1 MLKGGLEMRA
11 RTKIISLLIISVTLS
26 AIFFAGAIENTAYAL
41 SIDTGLSEPDISH
54 NREIPDAYCM
64 KDDYIVFAQNQDA
77 HGYCWNFAATMAAST
92 TLMKATGEYYD
103 FSELW
108 FGVAAV
114 IENGHSKIGA
124 GGGFSTQYEA
134 MKDAGVMLESDL
146 PYQSSYT
153 VSNDNAADYYNFH
166 YKYSND
172 NLADCLV
179 KTSFE
184 GRNPDNIDAIKAH
197 VYNYGSMYLEFGF
210 RTGFID
216 DGDAYY
222 LTPNQSDHNSS
233 HAVSIIGWDD
243 NYSKTLTV
251 NGVSKEYKGAWIIIN
266 SYTETNSKEGQ
277 AFIFY
282 EDLNIHAG
290 TSVYGYKYVA
300 DTEKD
305 FYFYDKIESGYAYP
319 TNVKGKY
326 HSDFVAETATTKQ
339 KNIFYDDVDLEYSYI
354 ASDGV
359 EISAI
364 EIYLA
369 NQDVTNRFSVRID
382 EKNKR
387 FYISADGAAYG
398 QYKVL
403 VKYTN
408 GEESDTY
415 LNNFFVTYGLI
426 GEGMELQTEDNDL
439 GFRTP
444 RDLEFYGFTAPN
456 KNYVIYT
463 NKQSGTVSFV
473 PLNQS
478 VYSEKNMSVPTI
490 SYEIT
495 DGAGCTRIHSVTS
508 NSGYELKYT
517 FNFEYC
523 DDTTTQPVNVYY
535 DLGGGINHNKNY
547 SIELASPTSDLLL
560 YPAIRRGY
568 TFKGWYLDYG
578 NGQIPLK
585 EENGMYRIDWDDI
598 HHMGEAP
605 PLNASSHYKKY
616 YNNSNTVFV
625 YARWE
630 EDVYYDVEVTASGNG
645 SMQIADKI
653 SLKYGDAVKYIFKP
667 DSGNCISKIEING
680 VAVDNKMLADIA
692 ANGLLIENIDRD
704 TSINVTYSKGIYLAI
719 DVGEN
724 IKSAYIQKT
733 INGRTE
739 RYYSGQC
746 IPVSASRPVVISSYT
761 IVVEIFDDENG
772 YTYVFEDAINY
783 TSIIK
788 GIYSRNAFIAPK
800 NGMIQLSIGSAIRK
814 RLCEVE
820 LTYSVNEHVIDHYI
834 SSNPNALYGDEV
846 NSYWTGDNVYLFIK
860 MPADTAQYRYY
871 APAGFQ
877 PSNRIGWYRLAIC
890 VDPDASYLGELFV
903 ERKIR
908 TYTVT
913 WQNWDG
919 SYIYSESYPY
929 GDIPVF
935 KGIVAKDSDGG
946 YGYAFTGWD
955 KPISSVNDNATYIAQ
970 FTMYPIEFAV
980 NIETTEGGSVTNQN
994 GDTITCEDIYTY
1006 VFAADTGY
1014 KISDVVINGVSVGAV
1029 NYYTLKDVTE
1039 NQNIQVTFEPL
1050 SYTVTWQNWDGSVI
1064 LTESCYYGDTP
1075 VFSGE
1080 IPSKPGE
1087 GIYIYEF
1094 VGWDPDIKK
1103 VRSDVTYTALFTQKI
1118 KEYTVEVVCEDNGSA
1133 TPTGASLV
1141 PHGSGFTVLI
1151 TPSEGFEIDRIKI
1164 NGKIVDVSE
1173 QLTLKDITEDLL
1185 IEISFKRTVP
1195 IAEIVII
1202 SVAAAVVAGAAT
1214 FTIVFFVRRRR
1225 SLKQQRH
1232 ERIE

>member
-1 MLKGGLEMRA
+1 MRV
-11 RTKIISLLIISVTLS
+11 RSIVIGLLIISVTLG
-26 AIFFAGAIENTAYAL
+26 AIFFSGAIDNAAYAL
-41 SIDTGLSEPDISH
+41 NFDADFFQSEISS
-54 NREIPDAYCM
+54 EQAIPEAYCM
-64 KDDYIVFAQNQDA
+64 KDDYIVFAQNQDV

-114 IENGHSKIGA
+114 VENGHSKIGA

-153 VSNDNAADYYNFH
+153 VSNDNAVDYYNFH

-172 NLADCLV
+172 NVADCLV

-222 LTPNQSDHNSS
+222 LTPNQSNHHSS

-251 NGVSKEYKGAWIIIN
+251 NGVTKEYKGAWIIIN

-319 TNVKGKY
+319 TSVKGKY

-339 KNIFYDDVDLEYSYI
+339 KNIFYDDVDLEYSYL

-415 LNNFFVTYGLI
+415 LNNFYVTYGLI

-456 KNYVIYT
+456 KNYIIYT

-495 DGAGCTRIHSVTS
+495 NGAGCTEIHSVTS
-508 NSGYELKYT
+508 NSGYELTYT

-523 DDTTTQPVNVYY
+523 DDTTMQPVNVYY

-625 YARWE
+625 YAKWE
-630 EDVYYDVEVTASGNG
+630 EDVYYNVEVTTSGNG

-667 DSGNCISKIEING
+667 DSGNCISKIDING
-680 VAVDNKMLADIA
+680 VAVSNNMLADIA

-719 DVGEN
+719 DIGEN
-724 IKSAYIQKT
+724 IKSAYVEKT
-733 INGRTE
+733 IGGRTE

-746 IPVSASRPVVISSYT
+746 IPVLSSRPGVVSSYT
-761 IVVEIFDDENG
+761 IVVEVFDDEDDYTYIFDD
-772 YTYVFEDAINY
+772 ALSY
-783 TSIIK
+783 TSVMK
-788 GIYSRNAFIAPK
+788 GIYTKNVFIAPK
-800 NGMIQLSIGSAIRK
+800 NGMIQLSIGSASRK
-814 RLCEVE
+814 QMREVE
-820 LTYSVNEHVIDHYI
+820 LIYSVNEHVISHYV

-871 APAGFQ
+871 APEGFQ
-877 PSNRIGWYRLAIC
+877 PINRFGWYRRAIC
-890 VDPDASYLGELFV
+890 VDPDASDLGELFV

-919 SYIYSESYPY
+919 SYIYSESYSY

-935 KGIVAKDSDGG
+935 KGTAARDSVGG

-955 KPISSVNDNATYIAQ
+955 KDISSVNDNATYIAQ
-970 FTMYPIEFAV
+970 FTEYPIEFAV
-980 NIETTEGGSVTNQN
+980 KIDITEGGYVTNPN
-994 GDTITCEDIYTY
+994 GDTITCEDTYTY
-1006 VFAADTGY
+1006 MFTPETGY
-1014 KISDVVINGVSVGAV
+1014 KIADVMVNGVSVGAV
-1029 NYYTLKDVTE
+1029 NYYTLSEVTADQSIE
-1039 NQNIQVTFEPL
+1039 VTFERL
-1050 SYTVTWQNWDGSVI
+1050 SYTVTWQNWDGTVI
-1064 LTESCYYGDTP
+1064 LAESYYYGDIP
-1075 VFSGE
+1075 EYSGE
-1080 IPSKPGE
+1080 APTKPGE
-1087 GIYIYEF
+1087 GIYFYEF
-1094 VGWDPDIKK
+1094 VGWDQGIKPVK
-1103 VRSDVTYTALFTQKI
+1103 SDAVYTALFTQRMR
-1118 KEYTVEVVCEDNGSA
+1118 EYSVEVICNDNGSA
-1133 TPTGASLV
+1133 TPTGVNLV
-1141 PHGSGFTVLI
+1141 PHGSNFTVLI
-1151 TPSEGFEIDRIKI
+1151 SPSDGFEIDCVKI
-1164 NGKIVDVSE
+1164 NGKITDRAE
-1173 QLTLKDITEDLL
+1173 QLTLKDITEDMV
-1185 IEISFKRTVP
+1185 IEISFKRNIPV
-1195 IAEIVII
+1195 IEIVII
-1202 SVAAAVVAGAAT
+1202 AVSSMIVIAASSAT
-1214 FTIVFFVRRRR
+1214 VVFFVRRSR
-1225 SLKQQRH
+1225 SIKRSK
-1232 ERIE
+1232 EE

>member
-11 RTKIISLLIISVTLS
+11 RSKIISLLIISVTLS

-54 NREIPDAYCM
+54 SREIPDAYCM

-77 HGYCWNFAATMAAST
+77 HGYCWNFAATMSAST

-114 IENGHSKIGA
+114 VENGHSKIGA
-124 GGGFSTQYEA
+124 GGSFTTQYEA

-146 PYQSSYT
+146 PYQNSYT

-172 NLADCLV
+172 NISDCLE
-179 KTSFE
+179 KISFE
-184 GRNPDNIDAIKAH
+184 GRNLDNVDAIKEH
-197 VYNYGSMYLEFGF
+197 IYNHGSLYISFGF

-222 LTPNQSDHNSS
+222 LTPNQKNHNSV

-251 NGVSKEYKGAWIIIN
+251 NGVTKEYKGAWIVLN

-282 EDLNIHAG
+282 EDTNISSG
-290 TSVYGYKYVA
+290 YSVYGYKYVT

-339 KNIFYDDVDLEYSYI
+339 KNIFYDDVDLEYSYL

-359 EISAI
+359 EISSI
-364 EIYLA
+364 NIYLA
-369 NQDVTNRFSVRID
+369 NRDVTNLFSVRID
-382 EKNKR
+382 GKNKR
-387 FYISADGAAYG
+387 FYISRDDAAYG

-403 VKYTN
+403 VRYTN

-426 GEGMELQTEDNDL
+426 GEGMEFKTEDNDL

-444 RDLEFYGFTAPN
+444 RDLEFFGFTVPN

-463 NKQSGTVSFV
+463 NKLSGTVSFV

-478 VYSEKNMSVPTI
+478 VYSEKNMSVPPI

-495 DGAGCTRIHSVTS
+495 DGIGCTRIHSVTS

-523 DDTTTQPVNVYY
+523 EDTTMQPVNVYY
-535 DLGGGINHNKNY
+535 DLGGGINHNRNY
-547 SIELASPTSDLLL
+547 GIELASPTSGLLL

-585 EENGMYRIDWDDI
+585 EQNGMYRIDWDDI
-598 HHMGEAP
+598 HHMGETP
-605 PLNASSHYKKY
+605 PLNASSHYKNY

-630 EDVYYDVEVTASGNG
+630 EDKYYDVEITSNGNG
-645 SMQIADKI
+645 SAQISDKI
-653 SLKYGDAVKYIFKP
+653 SLRYDDSVKYIFTP
-667 DSGNCISKIEING
+667 ETGYCISRIEING
-680 VAVDNKMLADIA
+680 AAVSNERLADIA
-692 ANGLLIENIDRD
+692 ANGLTIEKIDQNI
-704 TSINVTYSKGIYLAI
+704 SIDVTYSKGYYLII
-719 DVGEN
+719 DAGEN
-724 IKSAYIQKT
+724 IKSAYVEIT
-733 INGRTE
+733 TNGKTE
-739 RYYSGQC
+739 RYYNGQC
-746 IPVSASRPVVISSYT
+746 VPSPSRIGSVRSYT
-761 IVVEIFDDENG
+761 IVVEVFEDENG
-772 YTYVFEDAINY
+772 YTYILDNAEDY
-783 TSIIK
+783 TSTTRGVYK
-788 GIYSRNAFIAPK
+788 RSVFMYPQNRMLRFSV
-800 NGMIQLSIGSAIRK
+800 GSATRKPIR
-814 RLCEVE
+814 EVE
-820 LTYSVNEHVIDHYI
+820 LSYTFNEHVISHYM
-834 SSNPNALYGDEV
+834 SSNENAFFGDRD
-846 NSYWTGDNVYLFIK
+846 NKYITGEIVYLFIK

-871 APAGFQ
+871 APSGFE
-877 PSNRIGWYRLAIC
+877 PIDRSGWYRKAIC
-890 VDPDASYLGELFV
+890 VDPDAADLGEVYV
-903 ERKIR
+903 ERKVR
-908 TYTVT
+908 SYTVT

-919 SYIYSESYPY
+919 SEMYSESYLY
-929 GDIPVF
+929 GEVPVF
-935 KGIVAKDSDGG
+935 DGTVTREGSGG
-946 YGYAFTGWD
+946 YGYAFSGWD
-955 KPISSVNDNATYIAQ
+955 KTITSINDNVTYVAQ

-1118 KEYTVEVVCEDNGSA
+1118 KEYAVEVVCEDNGSA

-1195 IAEIVII
+1195 IAEIII
-1202 SVAAAVVAGAAT
+1202 IYVAAAVVAGAAT

>member
-1 MLKGGLEMRA
+1 MKIRSI
-11 RTKIISLLIISVTLS
+11 IISLLIISVTLG
-26 AIFFAGAIENTAYAL
+26 AIFFSGVIDNAAYAL
-41 SIDTGLSEPDISH
+41 NFDADFFQSEISS
-54 NREIPDAYCM
+54 EQAIPEAYCM
-64 KDDYIVFAQNQDA
+64 KDDYIVFAQNQDV

-92 TLMKATGEYYD
+92 TIMKATGEYYD

-108 FGVAAV
+108 FGVAAAV
-114 IENGHSKIGA
+114 ENGHNKIGA
-124 GGGFSTQYEA
+124 GGTFTTQYEA

-153 VSNDNAADYYNFH
+153 VSNENAADYYNFH

-179 KTSFE
+179 KTGFE
-184 GRNPDNIDAIKAH
+184 GRNPDNIDAIKEH
-197 VYNYGSMYLEFGF
+197 VYNFGSMYLEFGF
-210 RTGFID
+210 RSGFID

-222 LTPNQSDHNSS
+222 LTPNQSNHNSS

-251 NGVSKEYKGAWIIIN
+251 DGVTKEYKGAWIVIN

-326 HSDFVAETATTKQ
+326 HSDFVAETASTKQ

-369 NQDVTNRFSVRID
+369 NQDVTNRFSVSID

-387 FYISADGAAYG
+387 FYISADDAAYG

-415 LNNFFVTYGLI
+415 LNNFYVTYGLI
-426 GEGMELQTEDNDL
+426 GEGMEFQTEDNDL

-444 RDLEFYGFTAPN
+444 RDLEFYGFTAPL

-495 DGAGCTRIHSVTS
+495 DGVGCTKVHSITS
-508 NSGYELKYT
+508 NSGYELNYT

-523 DDTTTQPVNVYY
+523 DDTAMQPVNIYY

-547 SIELASPTSDLLL
+547 AIELASPTSDLLL

-578 NGQIPLK
+578 NGQKAL
-585 EENGMYRIDWDDI
+585 EEQDGIYRIDWDDI
-598 HHMGEAP
+598 HHMGESP
-605 PLNASSHYKKY
+605 TLSASSHYKKY

-625 YARWE
+625 YAKWE
-630 EDVYYDVEVTASGNG
+630 EDVYYNVEVTTSGNG
-645 SMQIADKI
+645 GAQISDEI
-653 SLKYGDAVKYIFKP
+653 SLRYDDAVKYIFTP
-667 DSGNCISKIEING
+667 DSGNCISRIEING
-680 VAVDNKMLADIA
+680 VAVDNKTLADIA
-692 ANGLLIENIDRD
+692 ENGLLIEKIDRD
-704 TSINVTYSKGIYLAI
+704 IAINVTYSEGIYLAI

-746 IPVSASRPVVISSYT
+746 IPVLNSRPGMVSSYT

-772 YTYVFEDAINY
+772 YTYVFEDASNY

-788 GIYSRNAFIAPK
+788 GIYSRNAFIVPE

-919 SYIYSESYPY
+919 SHIYSESYPY

-955 KPISSVNDNATYIAQ
+955 KPISSVNDNATYVAQ
-970 FTMYPIEFAV
+970 FTEYPIEFAV
-980 NIETTEGGSVTNQN
+980 KIDITEGGYVTNLN
-994 GDTITCEDIYTY
+994 GDTITCEDTYTY
-1006 VFAADTGY
+1006 MFTPETGY
-1014 KISDVVINGVSVGAV
+1014 KIADVLVNGVSVGAL
-1029 NYYTLKDVTE
+1029 NYYTLSEVTADQSIE
-1039 NQNIQVTFEPL
+1039 VKFERL
-1050 SYTVTWQNWDGSVI
+1050 SYTITWQNWDGTVI
-1064 LTESCYYGDTP
+1064 LTENYYYGDMP
-1075 VFSGE
+1075 EYSGE
-1080 IPSKPGE
+1080 APTKPGE
-1087 GIYIYEF
+1087 GIYCYDF
-1094 VGWDPDIKK
+1094 VGWDQAIKPVK
-1103 VRSDVTYTALFTQKI
+1103 SDAVYTALFTQRMR
-1118 KEYTVEVVCEDNGSA
+1118 EYSVEVICNNNGSA
-1133 TPTGASLV
+1133 TPTGVNLV
-1141 PHGSGFTVLI
+1141 PHGSNFTVLI
-1151 TPSEGFEIDRIKI
+1151 SPSDGFEIDCVKI
-1164 NGKIVDVSE
+1164 NGKITDRAE
-1173 QLTLKDITEDLL
+1173 QLTLKDITEDMV
-1185 IEISFKRTVP
+1185 IEISFKRNIPV
-1195 IAEIVII
+1195 IEIVII
-1202 SVAAAVVAGAAT
+1202 AVSSMIVIAASSAT
-1214 FTIVFFVRRRR
+1214 VGFFVRRRR
-1225 SLKQQRH
+1225 SLKQGR
-1232 ERIE
+1232 EKKLD

>member
-1 MLKGGLEMRA
+1 
-11 RTKIISLLIISVTLS
+11 
-26 AIFFAGAIENTAYAL
+26 
-41 SIDTGLSEPDISH
+41 
-54 NREIPDAYCM
+54 
-64 KDDYIVFAQNQDA
+64 
-77 HGYCWNFAATMAAST
+77 
-92 TLMKATGEYYD
+92 
-103 FSELW
+103 
-108 FGVAAV
+108 
-114 IENGHSKIGA
+114 
-124 GGGFSTQYEA
+124 
-134 MKDAGVMLESDL
+134 
-146 PYQSSYT
+146 
-153 VSNDNAADYYNFH
+153 
-166 YKYSND
+166 
-172 NLADCLV
+172 
-179 KTSFE
+179 
-184 GRNPDNIDAIKAH
+184 
-197 VYNYGSMYLEFGF
+197 MYLEFGF

-222 LTPNQSDHNSS
+222 LTPNQSNHNSS

-251 NGVSKEYKGAWIIIN
+251 NGVTKEYKGAWIIIN

-326 HSDFVAETATTKQ
+326 HSDFVAETASTKQ
-339 KNIFYDDVDLEYSYI
+339 KNIFYDDVNLEYSYI

-415 LNNFFVTYGLI
+415 LNNFYVTYGLI

-495 DGAGCTRIHSVTS
+495 NGAGCTEIHSVTS
-508 NSGYELKYT
+508 NSGYELTYT

-523 DDTTTQPVNVYY
+523 DDTTMQPVNVYY

-578 NGQIPLK
+578 NGQRAL
-585 EENGMYRIDWDDI
+585 EEQDGIYRINWDDI
-598 HHMGEAP
+598 HHMGESP
-605 PLNASSHYKKY
+605 TLNASSHYKKY

-630 EDVYYDVEVTASGNG
+630 EDVYYNVEVNASGNG
-645 SMQIADKI
+645 SMQISDKI
-653 SLKYGDAVKYIFKP
+653 SLKRGDSIKYIFKP
-667 DSGNCISKIEING
+667 DAGNCISKIEIDG
-680 VAVDNKMLADIA
+680 VAVSNNMLADIA
-692 ANGLLIENIDRD
+692 ENGLLIEKIDRD
-704 TSINVTYSKGIYLAI
+704 IAINVTYSEGIYLAI

-746 IPVSASRPVVISSYT
+746 IPVLSSRPGVVSSYT

-788 GIYSRNAFIAPK
+788 GIYSRNAFIVPE

-877 PSNRIGWYRLAIC
+877 PSNRSGWYRRAIC

-935 KGIVAKDSDGG
+935 KGIVARDSDGG

-955 KPISSVNDNATYIAQ
+955 KPISSVNDNATYVAQ
-970 FTMYPIEFAV
+970 FTAYPIEFAV
-980 NIETTEGGSVTNQN
+980 KIDITEGGYVTNPN
-994 GDTITCEDIYTY
+994 GDTITCEDTYTY
-1006 VFAADTGY
+1006 MFTPETGY
-1014 KISDVVINGVSVGAV
+1014 KIADVLVNGVSVGAL
-1029 NYYTLKDVTE
+1029 NYYTLSEVTADQSIE
-1039 NQNIQVTFEPL
+1039 VKFERL
-1050 SYTVTWQNWDGSVI
+1050 SYTITWQNWDGTVI
-1064 LTESCYYGDTP
+1064 LTENYCYGDMP
-1075 VFSGE
+1075 EYSGE
-1080 IPSKPGE
+1080 APTKPGE
-1087 GIYIYEF
+1087 GIYSYDF
-1094 VGWDPDIKK
+1094 VGWDQGIKPVK
-1103 VRSDVTYTALFTQKI
+1103 SDAVYTALFTQRMR
-1118 KEYTVEVVCEDNGSA
+1118 EYSVEVICNDNGSA
-1133 TPTGASLV
+1133 TPTGVNLV
-1141 PHGSGFTVLI
+1141 THGSNFTVSIEPLD
-1151 TPSEGFEIDRIKI
+1151 GFEIDCIKI
-1164 NGKIVDVSE
+1164 NGKTVESADKLTVKDV
-1173 QLTLKDITEDLL
+1173 KEDLL
-1185 IEISFKRTVP
+1185 IEISFKQSEPDSP
-1195 IAEIVII
+1195 IAIIV
-1202 SVAAAVVAGAAT
+1202 VAAATVVIVASVT
-1214 FTIVFFVRRRR
+1214 TILVARKRR
-1225 SLKQQRH
+1225 SRKQDTQG
-1232 ERIE
+1232 ELE